1 MFWRL
6 LVCFVAFAV
15 AAAAVAEALS
25 SPLAERFAGDRTAA
39 SFAAL
44 VVVAVIALLP
54 AWLLAR
60 RFVRPL
66 RELTEGA
73 ARIAAGEYG
82 HRIHGGLWGES
93 RSLARTFNSMSQRL
107 GLQFRQLEADREQL
121 RAILGG
127 MVEGVIAVGPEQRV
141 LFANEAAGRM
151 LEFRP
156 ETAVGRYFW
165 EVTRQPHLQEI
176 LHQAIAGSEPH
187 RDEIDWK
194 GPTPRTLTI
203 YVAPLAGDATQRGA
217 VLVVQD
223 VTELRRLERLRQDF
237 VANVSHE
244 LKTPLSVIKACVEAL
259 IDGAVEDA
267 EARRPFLEQV
277 ADQSER
283 LHALILDLLSLAR
296 IESGEALL
304 DFQPVVLDEAVHD
317 CLERHRP
324 RAEAKQLQLEAAP
337 PAIEGL
343 AVLADEEALGQ
354 ILDNLVDNAVKYTP
368 AGGRVRV
375 GWSESGDQV
384 ALEVEDTG
392 PGIAARDLPRI
403 FERFFRVDRARS
415 RALGGTGLG
424 LAIVKHLAQAMH
436 GSVRAA
442 STVGKGTTFTV
453 SLPRAGGIGGDPPA
467 VVRGQENTAAGL
479 RSAGGPSARS

>member
-6 LVCFVAFAV
+6 FLCFVAFAV

-25 SPLAERFAGDRTAA
+25 APLAERFAGDRTTA
-39 SFAAL
+39 FVGAL
-44 VVVAVIALLP
+44 AVVTVLTIVP

-60 RFVRPL
+60 RFVHPL

-73 ARIAAGEYG
+73 ARIAAGDYG

-156 ETAVGRYFW
+156 DTAVGRYFW
-165 EVTRQPHLQEI
+165 EVTRQPHLQAI
-176 LHQAIAGSEPH
+176 LHEAIAGSDPQ
-187 RDEIDWK
+187 RDEINWK

-203 YVAPLAGDATQRGA
+203 YVAPLAGEATQRGA
-217 VLVVQD
+217 VMVVQD

-259 IDGAVEDA
+259 IDGAVEDP
-267 EARRPFLEQV
+267 EARRPFLDQV

-304 DFQPVVLDEAVHD
+304 DFQTVLLDEAVHD
-317 CLERHRP
+317 CLDRHRP
-324 RAEAKQLQLEAAP
+324 RAEAKQLQLEAVP
-337 PAIEGL
+337 PSSEAV
-343 AVLADEEALGQ
+343 AVLAD
-354 ILDNLVDNAVKYTP
+354 D
-368 AGGRVRV
+368 
-375 GWSESGDQV
+375 
-384 ALEVEDTG
+384 
-392 PGIAARDLPRI
+392 
-403 FERFFRVDRARS
+403 
-415 RALGGTGLG
+415 
-424 LAIVKHLAQAMH
+424 
-436 GSVRAA
+436 
-442 STVGKGTTFTV
+442 
-453 SLPRAGGIGGDPPA
+453 
-467 VVRGQENTAAGL
+467 
-479 RSAGGPSARS
+479 